1 MQFCRIVFTESAIFR
16 RISMLIITCL
26 ETRGPV
32 VSRNSRRREMLRYSS
47 FRSIHVKELINRQL
61 CCFERN
67 AV

>member
-1 MQFCRIVFTESAIFR
+1 MQFCRIVFTEIAIFR

-32 VSRNSRRREMLRYSS
+32 VSRNSRRREMPRYS